1 MPSDVREQR
10 RRLRSGRGFV
20 LALLGLVVLPVLV
33 RGGEP
38 WTLER
43 AIHHALTNSPD
54 ARIAV
59 QRIVAAQ
66 AGIEQANAAF
76 LPKLQFNASY
86 LRTDNPMLVFGAAL
100 NQRAFSFGMNFN
112 DVPDADNLN
121 LNGLVTM
128 PVYAGGRIRAGRKA
142 AQANSEAT
150 RQMADAVRNSLA
162 YEVARTFYSAHKTR
176 EFIRATEAAVQGFES
191 NLAVARK
198 RFEAGTALRQDVL
211 DVEVRL
217 AQAREDRVRARNAN
231 ALALRAL
238 RNLLGIEEPALEIGD
253 AAPAV
258 AAPDSG
264 EPRHRPEFLAAL
276 WRTQAAEAQLRQA
289 RSGFLPQLSAFGR
302 YDYDE
307 GWKFDGSGDSYSAGV
322 HLQWDVWD
330 GDLTRA
336 RVKEARAALDEAREE
351 ERKVRLA
358 IGLEVEQAQLNLQ
371 ESSERLAVSAQS
383 VDQAAESVQLTRARF
398 EQGLALATQAID
410 AETALTAARVRR
422 AEAESDRQIAL
433 AALRKAL
440 GLPQLAS
447 DPSQP

>member
-1 MPSDVREQR
+1 MP
-10 RRLRSGRGFV
+10 V
-20 LALLGLVVLPVLV
+20 LALLTLLVLPVLV
-33 RGGEP
+33 RAGEP

-43 AIHHALTNSPD
+43 ALHCALTNSPD

-112 DVPDADNLN
+112 NVPDADNLN
-121 LNGLVTM
+121 LNGVVTM

-162 YEVARTFYSAHKTR
+162 FEVARTFYSAHKTR

-238 RNLLGIEEPALEIGD
+238 RNLLGIEEPSLEISD
-253 AAPAV
+253 TAPAV
-258 AAPDSG
+258 AAPESG
-264 EPRHRPEFLAAL
+264 ELRHRPELLAAL

-307 GWKFDGSGDSYSAGV
+307 GWKFDSSGDSYSAGV

-336 RVKEARAALDEAREE
+336 RVKQARAALDEAREE

-398 EQGLALATQAID
+398 EQGLALATQVID

-422 AEAESDRQIAL
+422 AEAESDRRIAL

-447 DPSQP
+447 DPSHL